1 MAAVSASWPAREEG
15 EAGACAAVRDV
26 AEAQQGMDLE
36 TPQAIH
42 AEIEKLITWLTR
54 DASTLL
60 IVDFPPY
67 SPHSPLHARRSPSL
81 TRAR

>member
-36 TPQAIH
+36 TPPGNS
-42 AEIEKLITWLTR
+42 R
-54 DASTLL
+54 GD
-60 IVDFPPY
+60 
-67 SPHSPLHARRSPSL
+67 
-81 TRAR
+81 